1 MNINRIKKNIKK
13 VEEIVENIDAQDI
26 INRMEIDKENSIEE
40 LEQRLEELYRTQQAR
55 LDAGADDLDI
65 REEIAEVEEEIK
77 ELQDETME
85 ENSIKNERRS
95 IKEDIERLK
104 LCSTNQCNIC
114 GRYEKEECML
124 ERNRCEQHIL
134 SEYKR
139 VLKENEELK
148 IIKSAI
154 QTLQINSLEE
164 EKYIVISKDSFL
176 DGSYKHLLDDYIPK
190 QRVKDIIDRID
201 YDIKK
206 TKEIISKNTNIYA
219 SYRKNDYQ
227 IVRLKAMNTKS
238 LDIKKRLQ
246 ELLES
251 EE

>member
-1 MNINRIKKNIKK
+1 M
-13 VEEIVENIDAQDI
+13 
-26 INRMEIDKENSIEE
+26 KENSIEE
-40 LEQRLEELYRTQQAR
+40 TKKQLELILKVRKEQKEIIECAGGSCMNCDPDIKALSKSIEIL
-55 LDAGADDLDI
+55 LD
-65 REEIAEVEEEIK
+65 
-77 ELQDETME
+77 
-85 ENSIKNERRS
+85 
-95 IKEDIERLK
+95 
-104 LCSTNQCNIC
+104 
-114 GRYEKEECML
+114 
-124 ERNRCEQHIL
+124 
-134 SEYKR
+134 YKR

-164 EKYIVISKDSFL
+164 EKYIVISKGSFL